1 MANNKTF
8 EVRQGGRLKGIFPT
22 EAKAKAFRKEV
33 TGRTSMRIVHDA
45 PVKKKPAKRVASM
58 NSKPVKLLDEDG
70 KLDSLMVETMGDLR
84 DYAVY
89 QDPTLKKALYD
100 PTIWEYIQDY
110 FSFCD
115 WNERGKG
122 ISMSEAAEEGD
133 LEMHVDD
140 LTIESNPDIT
150 DYLDSGELR
159 EGDRALDLLRRRA
172 RIQKAHRVVP
182 DFIED

>member
-1 MANNKTF
+1 MANRIF
-8 EVRQGGRLKGIFPT
+8 EVRQGGRLKGVFPT

-33 TGRTSMRIVHDA
+33 KGRTSLRIVHDA
-45 PVKKKPAKRVASM
+45 PATRKPAKRVASM

-70 KLDSLMVETMGDLR
+70 ELDPLMVETMGDLR

-100 PTIWEYIQDY
+100 PRIWEYIQDY
-110 FSFCD
+110 FGFCD
-115 WNERGKG
+115 WNERGNG
-122 ISMSEAAEEGD
+122 ISLSEAAEEGD

-150 DYLDSGELR
+150 DYLDNGELR

-172 RIQKAHRVVP
+172 GIQRAHRVVP

>member
-1 MANNKTF
+1 MANRIF
-8 EVRQGGRLKGIFPT
+8 EVRQGGRLKGVFPT

-33 TGRTSMRIVHDA
+33 KGRTSLRIVHDA
-45 PVKKKPAKRVASM
+45 PATRKPAKRVASM

-70 KLDSLMVETMGDLR
+70 ELDPLMVETMGDLR

-100 PTIWEYIQDY
+100 PKIWEYIQDY
-110 FSFCD
+110 FGFCD
-115 WNERGKG
+115 WNERGNG
-122 ISMSEAAEEGD
+122 ISLSEAAEEGD

-150 DYLDSGELR
+150 DYLDNGELR

-172 RIQKAHRVVP
+172 GIQRAHGVVP